1 MILGAHQ
8 KFVVFIRTSTNTSK
22 QFPLGIIGL
31 WRKRSS
37 HHRQRR
43 RANLP
48 RVAPCGATRI

>member
-31 WRKRSS
+31 
-37 HHRQRR
+37 
-43 RANLP
+43 
-48 RVAPCGATRI
+48 